1 MRSLLWKLPISELN
15 ILEQKLKHKKDI
27 DDLCVEGIQNLI
39 YCLDAFLD
47 EKSNA
52 SGNENIN
59 LKIYAS
65 GILTNGKIVYATSRF
80 YGRPK
85 FSDVA
90 IAMNDSDYLTD
101 NGICYGKVS
110 VIFLNYLFIIFTYY
124 I

>member
-65 GILTNGKIVYATSRF
+65 GILTNGEIVYATNLLIIF
-80 YGRPK
+80 
-85 FSDVA
+85 
-90 IAMNDSDYLTD
+90 NL
-101 NGICYGKVS
+101 
-110 VIFLNYLFIIFTYY
+110 FLNLDFNVSRNFIIF
-124 I
+124 